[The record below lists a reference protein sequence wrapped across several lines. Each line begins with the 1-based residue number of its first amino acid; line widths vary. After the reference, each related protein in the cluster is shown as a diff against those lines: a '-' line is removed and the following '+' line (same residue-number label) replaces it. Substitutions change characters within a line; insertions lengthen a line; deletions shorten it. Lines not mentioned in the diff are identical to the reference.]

1 MLFRNINLVQR
12 DRVQLLGEYQTKHFK
27 SSCSV
32 MQIQDQVNKEVVN
45 VDLKRV
51 VQPLDERDQVFSL
64 LRVIELIE
72 QFKLVIVSELDFQ
85 GNQVISDQ
93 EKSTVMRSVFEN
105 HMLFNDHVVESGEHF
120 EDTQTFQL
128 IYQRQGLLRARS

>member
-12 DRVQLLGEYQTKHFK
+12 DRVQLLGEYQTKHLK

-51 VQPLDERDQVFSL
+51 V
-64 LRVIELIE
+64 
-72 QFKLVIVSELDFQ
+72 
-85 GNQVISDQ
+85 
-93 EKSTVMRSVFEN
+93 
-105 HMLFNDHVVESGEHF
+105 
-120 EDTQTFQL
+120 
-128 IYQRQGLLRARS
+128 